1 MVTINIPFE
10 EIGKIKPRNIADGA
24 CERFTLGCETLD
36 RDFADY
42 EQYKEYIPPLGIK
55 TIRLQGGWAKTE
67 KVQGVY
73 DFSWLDKIIYD
84 AVGRGLN
91 ILLETDYGNPIYP
104 GGGGY
109 DLSGSFP
116 SSDEALAAWDKWVEA
131 MAVHYKGTVRD
142 WAMWN
147 EPANAKDATVESI
160 VDFNIRTAKIIRRVI
175 PDSRI
180 AGLSLASS
188 NDLFDA
194 YVALIA
200 ERGELDLFDWFIY
213 HGYEYNPDVATDKG
227 TRLKHFLER
236 RSDRIKL
243 RQGENGCPSERAY
256 RFAIGDNDWTE
267 LSQAK
272 WDLRRYIGDIAN
284 GVDTAVFTI
293 CDFNHIGREINRKGI
308 LRAEADHKVVG
319 KKIAYYAM
327 QNMTSVFDDCLLPTF
342 EKAAILFKRNCSVYP
357 FSCADGNLLVYWDRS
372 DTPGNATDTAPCQ
385 ILFRDIAF
393 DEPVLVDMISG
404 KVFAIPADR
413 ISRQGDFI
421 QFRDMPVIDS
431 PFVIAEKRLLKLQK

>member
-1 MVTINIPFE
+1 MDTIQIALKQ
-10 EIGKIKPRNIADGA
+10 IGKISPRTLAGGA

-55 TIRLQGGWAKTE
+55 TIRLQAGWAKTE
-67 KVQGVY
+67 KQQGVY

-116 SSDEALAAWDKWVEA
+116 SSDEALAAWDRWVEA
-131 MAVHYKGTVRD
+131 MAKHYKGTVRD

-147 EPANAKDATVESI
+147 EPANARDATVDRI
-160 VDFNIRTAKIIRRVI
+160 VDFNIRTAQIIRNII
-175 PDSRI
+175 PDARI

-188 NDLFDA
+188 DDHFDD

-200 ERGELDLFDWFIY
+200 ERNALDLFDLFIY
-213 HGYEYNPDVATDKG
+213 HGYEYNPDVASDKG
-227 TRLKHFLER
+227 TRLKNFLKR
-236 RSDRIKL
+236 HSDRIKL

-256 RFAIGDNDWTE
+256 RFAIGDHDWTE

-272 WDLRRYIGDIAN
+272 WDLRRYIGDIAH

-319 KKIAYYAM
+319 PKLAYYAI
-327 QNMTSVFDDCLLPTF
+327 QNMTSVFGDSLLPTA
-342 EKAAILFKRNCSVYP
+342 EKAAVIFKHNCAVYP
-357 FSCADGNLLVYWDRS
+357 FSCANGNLLAYWDRS
-372 DTPGNATDTAPCQ
+372 DTPSDAIATAPCD
-385 ILFRDIAF
+385 ILFRDF
-393 DEPVLVDMISG
+393 QFKEPVLVEMVSG
-404 KVFAIPADR
+404 NVFAIPQER
-413 ISRQGDFI
+413 ICRQGDFM
-421 QFRDMPVIDS
+421 QFKDMPVIDS
-431 PFVIAEKRLLKLQK
+431 PIVIAEKGLLKFA